1 MAMSFALSKMDKE
14 GIGNHPLGIL
24 CWTYWPSS
32 VLAADPSS
40 FPQEMRPPPQCLART
55 LVCVVADKRTNT
67 AVGL

>member
-1 MAMSFALSKMDKE
+1 MSFALSKMDKE
-14 GIGNHPLGIL
+14 EIGSHPLGIL

-32 VLAADPSS
+32 VLGADPSS
-40 FPQEMRPPPQCLART
+40 FPQEMRPLPQCLART